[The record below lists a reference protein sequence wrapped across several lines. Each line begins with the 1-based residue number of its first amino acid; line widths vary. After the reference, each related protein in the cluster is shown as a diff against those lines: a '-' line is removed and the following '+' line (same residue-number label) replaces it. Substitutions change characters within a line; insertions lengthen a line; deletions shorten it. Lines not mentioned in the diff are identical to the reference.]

1 MQVRKD
7 RAAEE
12 DARRAKTYAAISR
25 AAGANRGCRDQ
36 QGAGHSHRDEQPT
49 PLTVDEQPTPL
60 TVDAQPADTSYA
72 EIKSKTVEVQ
82 QIAKAAAEASITRAA
97 EAEAERIACAEEQ
110 FLKAAEA
117 AREDLEAAQA
127 AAEQALMAAKV
138 ATEVADVM
146 DQEVLQASEALR
158 TVSEATKVN
167 ESTLLRLSA

>member
-12 DARRAKTYAAISR
+12 DARRAKTCAAISR

-36 QGAGHSHRDEQPT
+36 EGGGHSHRDEQPT
-49 PLTVDEQPTPL
+49 PLTVDE
-60 TVDAQPADTSYA
+60 QPADTSYA

-97 EAEAERIACAEEQ
+97 EAEAERIVCAEEQ

-127 AAEQALMAAKV
+127 AAEQALMTAKA
-138 ATEVADVM
+138 ATEVADAM
-146 DQEVLQASEALR
+146 DQEVLQAAEALR